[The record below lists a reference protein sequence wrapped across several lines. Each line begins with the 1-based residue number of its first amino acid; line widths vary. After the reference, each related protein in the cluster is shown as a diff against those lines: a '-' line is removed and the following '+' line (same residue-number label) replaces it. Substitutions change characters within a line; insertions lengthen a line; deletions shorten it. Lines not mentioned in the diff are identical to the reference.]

1 MQDYLERVAA
11 AWEAILRKFLYS
23 SNFELALYLGA
34 VIVTSLAF
42 IVLCIGWLRDKRKK
56 KRHFLLERELHRV
69 QETDDTGNRTEKT
82 LIDAFRIRFP
92 SEDPPEKKTTV
103 EDQTD
108 TPEEEAERR
117 YYEEKRG

>member
-11 AWEAILRKFLYS
+11 TLGAVFRKFLFS
-23 SNFELALYLGA
+23 SDFELALYLA
-34 VIVTSLAF
+34 AAIVISIAFLA
-42 IVLCIGWLRDKRKK
+42 LCIGWLRNKQKK

-82 LIDAFRIRFP
+82 VIDAFRIRFP
-92 SEDPPEKKTTV
+92 SDNPPQKKTAV

-108 TPEEEAERR
+108 TTDEEAERR

>member
-11 AWEAILRKFLYS
+11 ALEPMLGKFPS
-23 SNFELALYLGA
+23 PSNFELAFYIGA
-34 VIVTSLAF
+34 VVISSLAF
-42 IVLCIGWLRDKRKK
+42 IALCISWMRDKRKK

-82 LIDAFRIRFP
+82 VIEAFRIRFP
-92 SEDPPEKKTTV
+92 SDDPPEKKTAV
-103 EDQTD
+103 EGQTD
-108 TPEEEAERR
+108 TPDEEAERR

>member
-11 AWEAILRKFLYS
+11 TLGAVFRKFLFS
-23 SNFELALYLGA
+23 SDFELGLYLA
-34 VIVTSLAF
+34 AAIVISIAFLA
-42 IVLCIGWLRDKRKK
+42 LCIGWMRNKQKK

-82 LIDAFRIRFP
+82 VIDAFRIRFP
-92 SEDPPEKKTTV
+92 SDDLPQKKTAV

-108 TPEEEAERR
+108 TTDEEAERR

>member
-1 MQDYLERVAA
+1 MQDYLARVAA
-11 AWEAILRKFLYS
+11 AWEPMLRKVLYS

-42 IVLCIGWLRDKRKK
+42 IALCIGWLRDKRKK
-56 KRHFLLERELHRV
+56 KRHLLVERELHRI

-82 LIDAFRIRFP
+82 VIEAFRLRFP
-92 SEDPPEKKTTV
+92 PGDSPEKKTTV
-103 EDQTD
+103 EGQTD
-108 TPEEEAERR
+108 TPDEEAERR

>member
-23 SNFELALYLGA
+23 SNFELALYLGT

-42 IVLCIGWLRDKRKK
+42 IVLCISWLQDKRRRE
-56 KRHFLLERELHRV
+56 RHFELERELHRI

-82 LIDAFRIRFP
+82 VIEAFRLRFP
-92 SEDPPEKKTTV
+92 PGDSPEKTTAV

-108 TPEEEAERR
+108 SPDEEVQRR